1 MPPSALPQSP
11 QGARAKTS
19 LLLSNGD
26 LTRTGTGM
34 TSICVLGGVGGT
46 CRRTAKGWTLTVWV
60 ADIVSRA
67 N

>member
-19 LLLSNGD
+19 LLLSNGN

-34 TSICVLGGVGGT
+34 TSICVLGGWGELPENSKGLDTHCVGG
-46 CRRTAKGWTLTVWV
+46 
-60 ADIVSRA
+60 
-67 N
+67 